1 MNKTRLKK
9 LEEKAEGVIDS
20 SLGLPWVWRPE
31 KGKVAIVESPFILA
45 RLKSLGR
52 EIIYSPYIFRA
63 VIVEATD
70 SEIID
75 RTEGRLLFLKGIK
88 KPIHGMPELKF
99 TSHE

>member
-1 MNKTRLKK
+1 MNKTRIKK
-9 LEEKAEGVIDS
+9 LEEKAEGVVDT

-31 KGKVAIVESPFILA
+31 GGKVAIVESPFILG

-63 VIVEATD
+63 VLVEATD

-75 RTEGRLLFLKGIK
+75 RTEGRNLYLKGIK
-88 KPIHGMPELKF
+88 KPIKGMPELKF
-99 TSHE
+99 VSYE